1 MSTSPLGARPRKPRR
16 AKPPDRYHHGDLRA
30 ALLDAGRAMLAEVGP
45 SELSLRELARRLGV
59 SHNAPYKHFPT
70 REALLAALAAEGFA
84 MLAERTRTAATAPGA
99 GLEAMG
105 LAYIGFALDQPAVY
119 RVMFSDAVDKT
130 AFPELLNASRS
141 SFDVLRNAVAKVYGP
156 EHADAAATSAWAL
169 VHGLALLL
177 LDKQLPASLGA
188 GKPPLEA
195 ARAVLQAF
203 VKGGAPKPK

>member
-70 REALLAALAAEGFA
+70 REAALAAEGFA
-84 MLAERTRTAATAPGA
+84 MLAERTRMAATAPGA

-119 RVMFSDAVDKT
+119 RVMFSDAVDK
-130 AFPELLNASRS
+130 AGFPELLNASRG
-141 SFDVLRNAVAKVYGP
+141 SFDVLRNAAAKIYGP
-156 EHADAAATSAWAL
+156 EQADAAATSAWAL

-188 GKPPLEA
+188 GKPLEA
-195 ARAVLQAF
+195 AQAVLQAF

>member
-30 ALLDAGRAMLAEVGP
+30 ALLDAGRAMLAE
-45 SELSLRELARRLGV
+45 RIR
-59 SHNAPYKHFPT
+59 
-70 REALLAALAAEGFA
+70 AAA
-84 MLAERTRTAATAPGA
+84 APGA
-99 GLEAMG
+99 GLEVMG

-119 RVMFSDAVDKT
+119 RVMFSDAVDKA
-130 AFPELLNASRS
+130 AFPELLNASRG

-156 EHADAAATSAWAL
+156 EQADAAATSAWAL